1 MGFFKPTAFGIG
13 LAKGGLDLFDKAE
26 KASEEGLE
34 NLKIARDE
42 VNEEIKG
49 MSDNYNKAIQIG
61 DKVGGGAFAKYLFNT
76 QDISYLAGL
85 VNQTQK
91 VQNEE
96 LSSLKNNFENLSE
109 NDKARF
115 SDGDFS
121 EDVKTKFDSDVE
133 SLKVKKGL
141 VNTNNMGEAT
151 ANTLAGKVQTMVD
164 RSFEPRREDIM
175 SSVIGG
181 ELRKSEPLEG
191 GFDSLQVLSSV
202 KPFLSLNYQDAQ
214 TYNEKYLSWFD
225 NTYRDR
231 LTGLLRDPEAVQDRL
246 EESLVRAG
254 YEIMS
259 PDNPNRLDDR
269 VNENGLTKLDV
280 ILESIAANENT
291 TREGAIEEIIRESY
305 FDQYYGVGSYGDG
318 YLAIKRKQK
327 QSSGGNTVTQT
338 PITVAEDF
346 EDMSLEDQIAETRRV
361 LIDNHGTEASEEL
374 SDEDIVQ
381 IINNS
386 IALQ

>member
-164 RSFEPRREDIM
+164 RSFEPRREAIV
-175 SSVIGG
+175 SSVSEGT
-181 ELRKSEPLEG
+181 LRESDPLEG
-191 GFDSLQVLSSV
+191 AYATLTAVSAL
-202 KPFLSLNYQDAQ
+202 KPFKSLDYQSRNQ
-214 TYNEKYLSWFD
+214 FD
-225 NTYRDR
+225 DDFDDWYDNNFRDLIGRDR
-231 LTGLLRDPEAVQDRL
+231 QIEKANVDKRLFIELRN
-246 EESLVRAG
+246 AG
-254 YEIMS
+254 YDVAQDNDPKSSNFSLPNSKKINFLLANLAQQGGFNTLDGIKREILMEAWF
-259 PDNPNRLDDR
+259 
-269 VNENGLTKLDV
+269 NET
-280 ILESIAANENT
+280 
-291 TREGAIEEIIRESY
+291 Y
-305 FDQYYGVGSYGDG
+305 PPGSYGDG
-318 YLAIKRKQK
+318 VLSSKRNELAVL
-327 QSSGGNTVTQT
+327 GT
-338 PITVAEDF
+338 PEDVGFGINLSEF
-346 EDMSLEDQIAETRRV
+346 EGATNDVLIAETRNQLRDKGV
-361 LIDNHGTEASEEL
+361 DITLEEAE
-374 SDEDIVQ
+374 Q
-381 IINNS
+381 ILRNRGI
-386 IALQ
+386 I